1 MALLIFFGLFI
12 IFYSSL
18 YLGKY
23 FSVQNSYIQKI
34 GASIYTKKI
43 KQYETSKGFK
53 LLRDAVEERSL
64 SKGMGFIAPMIILK
78 SVAFYFISILLIA
91 PLILVLQ
98 GIAMGSLFNY
108 YKTEV
113 GDLKVLS
120 KITFW
125 QLLSHIIA
133 ATYGI
138 IVGIEW
144 IYNKSFDFELVPSNL
159 ELLLYGSLVLITGL
173 VAANLEVKSLMNID

>member
-1 MALLIFFGLFI
+1 MELLFHFQF
-12 IFYSSL
+12 
-18 YLGKY
+18 
-23 FSVQNSYIQKI
+23 
-34 GASIYTKKI
+34 
-43 KQYETSKGFK
+43 
-53 LLRDAVEERSL
+53 
-64 SKGMGFIAPMIILK
+64 
-78 SVAFYFISILLIA
+78 A

-98 GIAMGSLFNY
+98 GIAMGSLFVY
-108 YKTEV
+108 HKAQD
-113 GDLKVLS
+113 GDIKALS
-120 KITFW
+120 RITFW

-133 ATYGI
+133 ATYGT